1 MCNPNALYYQQMVTS
16 PNAYWLNFFLKRDIN
31 VVCWNYRGYGES
43 EISTLECVT
52 PHKTKR
58 DAERVLAFVVN
69 NAKVKGKVGVYGR
82 SIGGIAACHLAAK
95 YPDLIQT
102 LIIDRSFDE
111 LQSVPE
117 GKLKGKCTSVIF
129 KGISCSLKIYNPG
142 NYLAA
147 KNCYKIITY
156 DPMDDTIDEFGNLAT
171 GVVAQ
176 LAKTDY
182 TTDQYK

>member
-1 MCNPNALYYQQMVTS
+1 MVTS

-43 EISTLECVT
+43 SLKTFECVT

-58 DAERVLAFVVN
+58 DAEKVLAFVVN
-69 NAKVKGKVGVYGR
+69 NIKIKGKVGVYGR
-82 SIGGIAACHLAAK
+82 SIGGIAACHLAGK
-95 YPDLIQT
+95 YTDLIQA

-129 KGISCSLKIYNPG
+129 QAISC
-142 NYLAA
+142 
-147 KNCYKIITY
+147 
-156 DPMDDTIDEFGNLAT
+156 
-171 GVVAQ
+171 
-176 LAKTDY
+176 
-182 TTDQYK
+182 

>member
-1 MCNPNALYYQQMVTS
+1 MVTS

-43 EISTLECVT
+43 SLRACECVT

-58 DAERVLAFVVN
+58 DAERVLAFLVN
-69 NAKVKGKVGVYGR
+69 NIKVKGKVGVYGR
-82 SIGGIAACHLAAK
+82 SIGGIAACHLAGK
-95 YPDLIQT
+95 YTDLIQA

-117 GKLKGKCTSVIF
+117 GKLKGKCTSIIF
-129 KGISCSLKIYNPG
+129 QAISCQLKTFNPVD
-142 NYLAA
+142 YLKA

-156 DPMDDTIDEFGNLAT
+156 DPMDDTVDEFGNLAT
-171 GVVAQ
+171 GVAQ
-176 LAKTDY
+176 KLAKHDY
-182 TTDQYK
+182 TTEKYK